1 MSDERLPLAVL
12 DFRQLTSLEG
22 RILVHGEEETS
33 GRSYLMLEGTDA
45 RVHYLYYTPE
55 MEAARS
61 AGGLR
66 TNSFVQLR
74 KVFTEDHPA
83 LQIDEFGDA
92 ESILRKKLHLRETAQ
107 RLIRRGVVPKDDGWN
122 GWLGRYQKAV
132 AEAAKALE
140 YQQLRKQRERIK
152 NRDRGR

>member
-1 MSDERLPLAVL
+1 
-12 DFRQLTSLEG
+12 
-22 RILVHGEEETS
+22 
-33 GRSYLMLEGTDA
+33 
-45 RVHYLYYTPE
+45 
-55 MEAARS
+55 MEAARNR
-61 AGGLR
+61 GGLR
-66 TNSFVQLR
+66 TNSFVRLR
-74 KVFTEDHPA
+74 KLFTDGRPA
-83 LQIDEFGDA
+83 LEIDEFGDA
-92 ESILRKKLHLRETAQ
+92 ESILRNKLHLRETAQ